1 MTKRERER
9 QKYIYIYN
17 IEREESKRRPLLGGV
32 AVELAINQNEFRR

>member
-1 MTKRERER
+1 MTKRERN
-9 QKYIYIYN
+9 IYIYN